1 MDMHKP
7 APCSET
13 DILRFHDPSYISFL
27 KKITPDTMG
36 DSGMERLMAK
46 CVPWGSRPAVI
57 FCDVLCVSFR
67 SDFV

>member
-13 DILRFHDPSYISFL
+13 DILKFHDPSYISFL

-46 CVPWGSRPAVI
+46 CVWSCPAVI
-57 FCDVLCVSFR
+57 LCNVMRMFYR
-67 SDFV
+67 SNFV